1 MKHVSKSALAIA
13 SFACAT
19 IFSFGWS
26 EQGGVSVSVESAQAR
41 VGRPLTPMSAAG
53 VARRQTRRAGY
64 GYGGYG
70 YGLAGAA
77 AVGAAGAV
85 AAATAPYGGGWG
97 NNTWDNSYDS
107 YAAQNDPN
115 YGQPFYPH
123 RAYYG
128 GSPYYGYAG
137 WEDYS
142 KRNGIACVPG
152 TLTKLGDGQSYI
164 CQ

>member
-19 IFSFGWS
+19 IFSFSWS

-97 NNTWDNSYDS
+97 NNTWGNSYDS

-115 YGQPFYPH
+115 YGQPST
-123 RAYYG
+123 RTGRITEA
-128 GSPYYGYAG
+128 A
-137 WEDYS
+137 
-142 KRNGIACVPG
+142 
-152 TLTKLGDGQSYI
+152 LTTVMPDGRIIRSATALHVFPVL
-164 CQ
+164 